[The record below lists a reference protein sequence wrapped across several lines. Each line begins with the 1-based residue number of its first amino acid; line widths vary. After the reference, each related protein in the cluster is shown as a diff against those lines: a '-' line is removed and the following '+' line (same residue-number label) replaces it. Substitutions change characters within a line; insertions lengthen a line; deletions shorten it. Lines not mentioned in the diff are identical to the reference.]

1 MNIIT
6 LWYCVAGGYIQTI
19 DAQNA
24 ALLNSVNSVVIVPN
38 INSVVSLNMYL
49 SPGSL

>member
-1 MNIIT
+1 MIVCST
-6 LWYCVAGGYIQTI
+6 SGHIQTT

-38 INSVVSLNMYL
+38 IKSVVSLNMYL
-49 SPGSL
+49 SLSSL